1 MVTDTHQIS
10 SSRSIQRS
18 WQRCKSIFHV
28 RRREA
33 VHGTDGVN
41 TNKYVTSFVGVA
53 PIEDPQIVLLV
64 TLYNP
69 TGEGGHQGGGVAAPI
84 GGQLFSEIL
93 PYIDAKKNE
102 AAESEKI
109 VEVPNIE
116 GITIEEA
123 RKILKDSGLDIN
135 IEKDESL
142 NEKETIIKEQLPKK
156 GIKLKAGSKVIISY

>member
-1 MVTDTHQIS
+1 M
-10 SSRSIQRS
+10 
-18 WQRCKSIFHV
+18 
-28 RRREA
+28 
-33 VHGTDGVN
+33 
-41 TNKYVTSFVGVA
+41 A

-102 AAESEKI
+102 AAESEEI